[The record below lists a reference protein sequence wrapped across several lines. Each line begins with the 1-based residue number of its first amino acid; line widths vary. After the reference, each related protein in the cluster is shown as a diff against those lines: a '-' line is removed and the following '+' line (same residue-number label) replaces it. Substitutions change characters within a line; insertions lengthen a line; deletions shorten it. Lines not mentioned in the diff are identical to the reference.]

1 MKRLGWL
8 ALLALSQT
16 AWAGSLQDCQQDAA
30 SAGCSAYLN
39 GVVDSALMLGD
50 KQAKAQFGETFAE
63 RALSSRAGER
73 VKQSISV
80 TAGSGCRIRPASRPI
95 CRRSSTRTR
104 LTRSATCMTFW
115 RLNSV
120 ATGVRAAREPHRM
133 SHLTTITSTIFG

>member
-73 VKQSISV
+73 VKQ
-80 TAGSGCRIRPASRPI
+80 
-95 CRRSSTRTR
+95 
-104 LTRSATCMTFW
+104 
-115 RLNSV
+115 
-120 ATGVRAAREPHRM
+120 
-133 SHLTTITSTIFG
+133 